1 MVFGTMIF
9 EDIEIASEE
18 VVLEPNKKR
27 SNFRTVLVMTLIFIF
42 VLGVLA
48 YVSGVVINLSALA
61 NAPETTII
69 LISSLVG
76 LSFAAIVALVRLSK
90 EDR

>member
-1 MVFGTMIF
+1 M
-9 EDIEIASEE
+9 
-18 VVLEPNKKR
+18 EPNKKKG
-27 SNFRTVLVMTLIFIF
+27 NLRTVLVMTLIFIF

-48 YVSGVVINLSALA
+48 YVSGVIINLSALA

-76 LSFAAIVALVRLSK
+76 LSFAVIVALFRLSK

>member
-1 MVFGTMIF
+1 M
-9 EDIEIASEE
+9 
-18 VVLEPNKKR
+18 R
-27 SNFRTVLVMTLIFIF
+27 NFRTVLVMTLIFIF

-48 YVSGVVINLSALA
+48 YVGGVITYLSALSRA
-61 NAPETTII
+61 SETPII

-76 LSFAAIVALVRLSK
+76 VTVAVIVALFRLSK

>member
-1 MVFGTMIF
+1 
-9 EDIEIASEE
+9 
-18 VVLEPNKKR
+18 
-27 SNFRTVLVMTLIFIF
+27 MTLIFIF

-48 YVSGVVINLSALA
+48 YVGGAITNLSALE

-69 LISSLVG
+69 LVSSLVG
-76 LSFAAIVALVRLSK
+76 VSFAVVVALIRLSR

>member
-1 MVFGTMIF
+1 
-9 EDIEIASEE
+9 
-18 VVLEPNKKR
+18 LEPNKKR

-48 YVSGVVINLSALA
+48 YVGGIITNLSALS
-61 NAPETTII
+61 NASETPII
-69 LISSLVG
+69 LITSLVG
-76 LSFAAIVALVRLSK
+76 VTIAVIIALLRLSK

>member
-1 MVFGTMIF
+1 M
-9 EDIEIASEE
+9 
-18 VVLEPNKKR
+18 EPNKKR

-48 YVSGVVINLSALA
+48 YVGGVITNLSALSSA
-61 NAPETTII
+61 AETPII
-69 LISSLVG
+69 LIT
-76 LSFAAIVALVRLSK
+76 SFIGVTIAVIVALFRLSK

>member
-1 MVFGTMIF
+1 MNISLEGV
-9 EDIEIASEE
+9 A
-18 VVLEPNKKR
+18 LEPNKKR

-48 YVSGVVINLSALA
+48 YVGGVITSVSDLSRGSEAKVIVISALVGVA
-61 NAPETTII
+61 
-69 LISSLVG
+69 LV
-76 LSFAAIVALVRLSK
+76 AIVALFRLSK

>member
-1 MVFGTMIF
+1 MQIIVK
-9 EDIEIASEE
+9 IAPEE
-18 VVLEPNKKR
+18 VLLESNKKK

-48 YVSGVVINLSALA
+48 YVSGVIINLSALA

-76 LSFAAIVALVRLSK
+76 LSFAVIVALFRLSK